1 VRPKASAGAWG
12 SSAAGPSGTRSGRN
26 RHQPRGPKT
35 RWRLWWFAA
44 VALVAVGTAA
54 VERCRIPDAVGR
66 PTWTVRAVHDGDTVT
81 CHDTAGQAHKIRL
94 LGIDAPE
101 VAQPWGRESSQ
112 ALSRKVA
119 GRRVA
124 VVSRGYDQH
133 GRLLGTLW
141 IDDRDINREMVV
153 EGHAWVSG
161 RIAPDP
167 DLVEAES
174 LARRERRGL
183 WADAAAVEP
192 SQWRA
197 AHPWQP

>member
-1 VRPKASAGAWG
+1 MRPLNTSRGL
-12 SSAAGPSGTRSGRN
+12 PS
-26 RHQPRGPKT
+26 
-35 RWRLWWFAA
+35 RWRPWWFAA
-44 VALVAVGTAA
+44 MALAAVGTAA
-54 VERCRIPDAVGR
+54 VERCRIPDAVAR
-66 PTWTVRAVHDGDTVT
+66 PTWAARLTWTVLTVHDGDTVT
-81 CHDTAGQAHKIRL
+81 CVDTQGGKHKIRL

-101 VAQPWGRESSQ
+101 SAQAWGRESSA

-141 IDDRDINREMVV
+141 IDDRDINREMVA
-153 EGHAWVSG
+153 EGHAWVFGGIS
-161 RIAPDP
+161 PDP

-174 LARRERRGL
+174 AARRERRGL
-183 WADAAAVEP
+183 WAGGHAEEP

-197 AHPWQP
+197 AHPRQP

>member
-1 VRPKASAGAWG
+1 MRSPD
-12 SSAAGPSGTRSGRN
+12 PTRGR
-26 RHQPRGPKT
+26 RL
-35 RWRLWWFAA
+35 RWRPWWFAA
-44 VALVAVGTAA
+44 MALVAIGTATF
-54 VERCRIPDAVGR
+54 ERCRVSDAVGR

-81 CHDTAGQAHKIRL
+81 CRDTEGGTHKIRL

-101 VAQPWGRESSQ
+101 ATQAWGRESSA
-112 ALSRKVA
+112 ALSRKVG

-141 IDDRDINREMVV
+141 IDDRDINREMVA
-153 EGHAWVSG
+153 EGHAWVFG

-174 LARRERRGL
+174 AARRERRGL
-183 WADAAAVEP
+183 WSDSHPDEP

-197 AHPWQP
+197 THPRQP

>member
-1 VRPKASAGAWG
+1 MSGSARMPPQRPRAER
-12 SSAAGPSGTRSGRN
+12 SSTPARRPPLPGRLS
-26 RHQPRGPKT
+26 R
-35 RWRLWWFAA
+35 RLRPPWWFAA
-44 VALVAVGTAA
+44 LAAAVVVTAA
-54 VERCRIPDAVGR
+54 VERCGVPDAAGR
-66 PTWTVRAVHDGDTVT
+66 PTWTVRSVHDGDTVT
-81 CHDTAGQAHKIRL
+81 CHDTEGGTHKIRL

-101 VAQPWGRESSQ
+101 VAQAWGRESSE

-141 IDDRDINREMVV
+141 IDDRDINREMVA

-167 DLVEAES
+167 ELVEAES
-174 LARRERRGL
+174 KARRERRGL
-183 WADAAAVEP
+183 WAADRPQEP
-192 SQWRA
+192 SQWRED
-197 AHPWQP
+197 HPRQP